1 LTTPNLNNW
10 KAVEAE
16 VLFRIHSRQWQPG
29 QLIPNESDLAE
40 EFGCARATVNRALRS
55 VAEIGLLDRKR
66 KAGTRVATNPV
77 CKATLSIPVIRE
89 EVESRNQTYSYA
101 VFSSKIEEP
110 PLHIRAH
117 MRLNNDEHILH
128 HQSVH
133 LADGKPY
140 VTSDRWINLEAV
152 PGIVDVDFSAV
163 SANEWLVA
171 NAPFTNGD
179 ISFFATVADKSTAG
193 RLGTNGG
200 EALFA
205 IDRTTWNNDVAIT
218 TVRLIFHPGYQI
230 RTVL

>member
-1 LTTPNLNNW
+1 LTTPSINNW

-16 VLFRIHSRQWQPG
+16 VLSRIHSRQWEPG
-29 QLIPNESDLAE
+29 QLIPNESVLAV

-55 VAEIGLLDRKR
+55 VAESGLLDRKR

-77 CKATLSIPVIRE
+77 RKATLNIPVIRE
-89 EVESRNQTYSYA
+89 EIESRNQTYSYA
-101 VFSSKIEEP
+101 VFSSKIEDP
-110 PLHIRAH
+110 PLHIRAN
-117 MRLNNDEHILH
+117 MRLNRSERLLH

-133 LADGKPY
+133 MADGKPY
-140 VTSDRWINLEAV
+140 VISDRWINLEAV
-152 PGIVDVDFSAV
+152 PDIAHLDFSRV

-179 ISFFATVADKSTAG
+179 IAFSATIANDSIAE
-193 RLGTNGG
+193 RLGIKGG

-205 IDRTTWNNDVAIT
+205 IDRTTWNNDIAIT
-218 TVRLIFHPGYQI
+218 AVSLVFHPGYQM

>member
-1 LTTPNLNNW
+1 MLS
-10 KAVEAE
+10 
-16 VLFRIHSRQWQPG
+16 RIHSRQWEPG

-40 EFGCARATVNRALRS
+40 EFGCARATVNRALRAI
-55 VAEIGLLDRKR
+55 AENGLLDRKR

-77 CKATLSIPVIRE
+77 RRATLNIPVIRE
-89 EVESRNQTYSYA
+89 EIEAGNHSYAYA

-110 PLHIRAH
+110 PLNIHAT
-117 MRLNNDEHILH
+117 MRLNGDEPMLH

-133 LADGKPY
+133 LSDGKPY
-140 VTSDRWINLEAV
+140 VASDRWINLDAV
-152 PGIVDVDFSAV
+152 PDILNADFKSI

-179 ISFFATVADKSTAG
+179 IAFSATSGDASIAE
-193 RLGTNGG
+193 RLGAKSG

-205 IDRTTWNNDVAIT
+205 IDRTTWNNDIAIT
-218 TVRLIFHPGYQI
+218 SVKLVFHSGYQM